1 MTADSVAGFT
11 AQIQRSG
18 SRRHRIAVIDGPNMS
33 NLGARSKKVYGKI
46 GSLDE
51 LKAYVAGYGA
61 QLGVDVESFSSNHQ
75 GDILEFIH
83 ESAERVDG
91 YIINPAGATTIGEGI
106 RHALEDSGRP
116 VMEVHFANI
125 AASAGAARGLGG
137 GSIQSSFTH
146 TATGMC
152 MGMRHY
158 SYIAAL
164 TAMVFGLDDE
174 GFLGQN
180 LDR

>member
-1 MTADSVAGFT
+1 MSTAFT
-11 AQIQRSG
+11 TQIQREG
-18 SRRHRIAVIDGPNMS
+18 NRKHRIAVIDGPNMS

-51 LKAYVAGYGA
+51 LKTYVANYGR
-61 QLGVDVESFSSNHQ
+61 QLGVEVENFSSNHI

-83 ESAERVDG
+83 ESASRVDG

-116 VMEVHFANI
+116 VLEVHFANI

-146 TATGMC
+146 TATGVC
-152 MGMRHY
+152 MGMRQY

-164 TAMVFGLDDE
+164 TALVFGLDDKE
-174 GFLGQN
+174 FLGKSEG
-180 LDR
+180 